1 MPVKKGDDTP
11 HSAVYRLQYIEKLIT
26 PTFSIFFTFSTFST
40 FSIFFTFS
48 IFSHST
54 GAFMLTSIM
63 FFCPKKSL
71 ANFFRSLIVTP
82 STVAS

>member
-26 PTFSIFFTFSTFST
+26 PTFFTFST